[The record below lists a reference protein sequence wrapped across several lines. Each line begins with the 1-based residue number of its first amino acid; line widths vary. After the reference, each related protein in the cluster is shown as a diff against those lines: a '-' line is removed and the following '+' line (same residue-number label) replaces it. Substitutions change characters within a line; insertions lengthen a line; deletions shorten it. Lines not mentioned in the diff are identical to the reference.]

1 MAKITLNDLTNLS
14 DEESSVN
21 AINNNSALIEV
32 AIEKTL
38 SRDGT
43 SPNEME
49 ASLDMNS
56 NRIINLPEPVSVH
69 EPVRL
74 QDLLTL

>member
-38 SRDGT
+38 S
-43 SPNEME
+43 
-49 ASLDMNS
+49 
-56 NRIINLPEPVSVH
+56 
-69 EPVRL
+69 
-74 QDLLTL
+74 